1 MVTAAPLSAPP
12 RARSTRSSAPP
23 LDQQRPTETTTVH
36 TRILRCML
44 AVDDSH
50 AYWQR
55 VDPSVPIAERARLAF
70 EERWFGTKSEARI
83 RTLMTDMAERFDAY
97 PEALRLLQELGT
109 VPAQWRSS
117 ICHLHTQLADPIY
130 RRFTGEMLPTRRAQ
144 GQTTIDREVVA
155 GWVDRLEKDRWSST
169 TCIKFG
175 SNLLATAADAGLVVG
190 KKDPR
195 KLPVVSIPDGV
206 IGYALYLL
214 RDVQIQGSLDDNAY
228 LRSLGLSRE
237 AFGRLGARVPGVR
250 VNELGGVFEITWLES
265 NLRDWG
271 LRHIGGRS

>member
-1 MVTAAPLSAPP
+1 
-12 RARSTRSSAPP
+12 
-23 LDQQRPTETTTVH
+23 
-36 TRILRCML
+36 ML
-44 AVDDSH
+44 AVDDSY

-97 PEALRLLQELGT
+97 PAALRLLQELGT

-117 ICHLHTQLADPIY
+117 ICHLHTQLACPIY
-130 RRFTGEMLPTRRAQ
+130 RRFTGEMLPTRREQ
-144 GQTTIDREVVA
+144 RQTTIDREVVA
-155 GWVDRLEKDRWSST
+155 AWVDGLEKGRWSST

-195 KLPVVSIPDGV
+195 KITVVAIPDEV

-214 RDVQIQGSLDDNAY
+214 RDVQIQGSLDDNPY
-228 LRSLGLSRE
+228 LRSLGLTRE

-250 VNELGGVFEITWLES
+250 VNELGGVFEITWLND